1 MTAGTGVVP
10 RASFRVPLADGRA
23 LDLGE
28 RTLVM
33 GVLNVTPDSF
43 ADRVPFGSVADAIEA
58 ALAME
63 RDGADLIDVG
73 GESTRPGAEPVPEV
87 EELARVVP
95 VVRALVRRLRVP
107 VSVDTYKAEVAR
119 AVLGE
124 GASIVNDISGLG
136 YDPTLGAVVASAGA
150 AIVLMH
156 TRGRSREMYREATY
170 GEVARDV
177 AAELAESL
185 RTAVSAGI
193 GLDSGHR
200 RSRIRVRQTGRAQ
213 LRVAGAARRAGGA
226 RSADSGRSVAQVVP
240 GGGKR
245 RPAACCPRLGH
256 GGGRHGG
263 GARRRPRR
271 ARSRRRGDGPGGSRG
286 RPDSGGSG
294 GPATASRSHEDDGG

>member
-193 GLDSGHR
+193 GLDRVIVDPGFGFAKRAEHNFELLARLDELAVLGRPILVGVSRKSFLAAASGDLPPVARDWGTAAAVTAAVLGGAHVV
-200 RSRIRVRQTGRAQ
+200 RVHAVGAMVQAV
-213 LRVAGAARRAGGA
+213 RVADQIRRF
-226 RSADSGRSVAQVVP
+226 GRSGDRQP
-240 GGGKR
+240 
-245 RPAACCPRLGH
+245 LT
-256 GGGRHGG
+256 
-263 GARRRPRR
+263 
-271 ARSRRRGDGPGGSRG
+271 RG
-286 RPDSGGSG
+286 
-294 GPATASRSHEDDGG
+294 